1 MKIKIRDMKD
11 KIEMNGLIYCIG
23 ENGGFS
29 GIFIEKE
36 ANTGSQIIESYSNGK
51 ITKKLEYKKISTNNS
66 SYKMFLVKSMVYRKG
81 ELFQTKEY
89 KYDEYEDS
97 KVSIS
102 EENTF
107 QDNNQNKIGIKKIMF
122 ENEVLEIGKINEK
135 YNPTAVKK
143 IDGIKPLW
151 TLWLSMMLWF
161 TQNPESFLIT
171 FTDGKQLK
179 LINSKNVILEDDF
192 TKEIESMIRNVIF
205 SILILLIIYW
215 IMHAIHRDTYYY

>member
-29 GIFIEKE
+29 GIFVEKE

-51 ITKKLEYKKISTNNS
+51 ITKKLEYKKLSTNND

>member
-1 MKIKIRDMKD
+1 MNIKIRNMKD
-11 KIEMNGLIYCIG
+11 KIEINSFIYCIG
-23 ENGGFS
+23 ENGVFS

-51 ITKKLEYKKISTNNS
+51 ITKKLEYKKISTNND
-66 SYKMFLVKSMVYRKG
+66 SYKIFLVKSMVYRKG

-102 EENTF
+102 EEKTF

-135 YNPTAVKK
+135 YNSTAVKK

-151 TLWLSMMLWF
+151 TLWISMILWF
-161 TQNPESFLIT
+161 SQNPESFLIT

-179 LINSKNVILEDDF
+179 LINSKNIMLEDDF
-192 TKEIESMIRNVIF
+192 AKEQGGKILAMVFTAIVLLVMFWIILTINRNN
-205 SILILLIIYW
+205 
-215 IMHAIHRDTYYY
+215 YYC